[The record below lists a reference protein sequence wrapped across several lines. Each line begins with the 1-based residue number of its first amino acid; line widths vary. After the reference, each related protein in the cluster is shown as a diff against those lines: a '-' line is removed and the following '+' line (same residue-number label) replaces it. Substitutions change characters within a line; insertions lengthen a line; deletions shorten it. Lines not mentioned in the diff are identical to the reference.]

1 MPDHQHGL
9 CAGCPD
15 WHSADCAGRTHVARA
30 TLPPFVRH
38 RHQVFKKRRAARD
51 IPLLPGLYISKQ
63 SKTYPYENRYVE
75 IRVTDNG
82 MGIKGSQ
89 LERIFDMFSQLSSE
103 AVQEGTTGMGLS
115 ICR

>member
-1 MPDHQHGL
+1 
-9 CAGCPD
+9 
-15 WHSADCAGRTHVARA
+15 
-30 TLPPFVRH
+30 
-38 RHQVFKKRRAARD
+38 
-51 IPLLPGLYISKQ
+51 
-63 SKTYPYENRYVE
+63 
-75 IRVTDNG
+75 